1 MHCDVVCILNLN
13 SSQKYWS
20 QAQGLIE
27 KPLEIRFDITS
38 EPNHFHSCN
47 VNLNSEIMLN
57 QALIQLDEACFD
69 FASQQPTSNVAKWWT
84 PLKVMVSFVS
94 EIPSANE
101 LGVF

>member
-1 MHCDVVCILNLN
+1 
-13 SSQKYWS
+13 
-20 QAQGLIE
+20 
-27 KPLEIRFDITS
+27 
-38 EPNHFHSCN
+38 
-47 VNLNSEIMLN
+47 MLN
-57 QALIQLDEACFD
+57 QALIPLDEACFD